1 MCRVTVYSIKSHT
14 KTLAREL
21 TFISIFDAHF
31 LHKHLTETY
40 LRQLTCGAE
49 LPTTLCKKKK
59 KKIPKNKIILKG
71 SHSFQTMGVD

>member
-1 MCRVTVYSIKSHT
+1 MCRVTMYSIKSHT
-14 KTLAREL
+14 KTLARGL

-49 LPTTLCKKKK
+49 LAATF
-59 KKIPKNKIILKG
+59 
-71 SHSFQTMGVD
+71 S